1 MIALMDKVSRGL
13 SKAVL
18 IVSGLGLVAL
28 VCLLGWQVFAR
39 YVLGSSPPWSEQA
52 ALVVMIG
59 FIALAASAGVRE
71 GFHIGMTMAVDALPP
86 QGQKLATALSFG
98 VIAIFGL
105 ALGIY
110 GGELVSKTW
119 EHKIPSLGLPR
130 GAAYLPLAMSGWL
143 MMFFAIEQAIAA
155 LTNGKVEPIWN

>member
-1 MIALMDKVSRGL
+1 MMKLLHAVSRTL

-18 IVSGLGLVAL
+18 ILSGLGLVVL

-71 GFHIGMTMAVDALPP
+71 GFHIGMTMAVDALPAA
-86 QGQKLATALSFG
+86 GQKLATALSF
-98 VIAIFGL
+98 AIVAAFGL

-110 GGELVSKTW
+110 GGELVSQTW

-130 GAAYLPLAMSGWL
+130 GAAYLPLAASGWL
-143 MMFFAIEQAIAA
+143 MTFFALEQAASA
-155 LTNGKVEPIWN
+155 LFDRKVEPVWN

>member
-1 MIALMDKVSRGL
+1 MMGFIDAISRAL

-18 IVSGLGLVAL
+18 VTSGLGLIAL

-71 GFHIGMTMAVDALPP
+71 GFHIGMTMAVDALPAS
-86 QGQKLATALSFG
+86 GQRIATALSYLVVAGFG
-98 VIAIFGL
+98 I

-110 GGELVSKTW
+110 GFELVTQTW
-119 EHKIPSLGLPR
+119 AHKIPSLGLPR
-130 GAAYLPLAMSGWL
+130 GAAYIPLTISGWL
-143 MMFFAIEQAIAA
+143 MTFFALEQGFAA
-155 LTNGKVEPIWN
+155 LAGRKVDPTWS

>member
-1 MIALMDKVSRGL
+1 MIGWIDRVSRSL

-18 IVSGLGLVAL
+18 VVSGTGLVAL

-71 GFHIGMTMAVDALPP
+71 GFHIGMTMAVDALPA
-86 QGQKLATALSFG
+86 QGQKIATALSFG
-98 VIAIFGL
+98 VVAAFGL

-110 GGELVSKTW
+110 GGELVMQTW
-119 EHKIPSLGLPR
+119 AHKIPSLGLPR
-130 GAAYLPLAMSGWL
+130 GAAYLPLAISGWL
-143 MMFFAIEQAIAA
+143 TTFFALEQALGA
-155 LTNGKVEPIWN
+155 LTGRKVEPIWN

>member
-13 SKAVL
+13 SRAVL

-98 VIAIFGL
+98 VIAVFGL

-110 GGELVSKTW
+110 GGELVSETW

-130 GAAYLPLAMSGWL
+130 GAAYLPLAISGWL

-155 LTNGKVEPIWN
+155 LTNRKVEPIWN